1 MTLFDACEDVL
12 EAARAILDSLIYD
25 PDGVHVIVPDNAL
38 AGLREADRCLES
50 FHVSRETIHKD
61 A

>member
-1 MTLFDACEDVL
+1 MNLFDACEDVL

-25 PDGVHVIVPDNAL
+25 PDGVYVIVPDDAL

-50 FHVSRETIHKD
+50 LTVYQKTR
-61 A
+61 